1 MRLVFVA
8 FLLLAAC
15 NKGAPAGE
23 EPSGPLKTAEPPAG
37 ENIANMVSDL
47 PPQQSGD
54 LPEPGAGPRFVGK
67 WAADEKSCQSA
78 AWQFTDST
86 LRTPA
91 GANCSFDQIIEVPGG
106 YDIQA
111 TCKAKGAPVPDTLK
125 LRFAESAKALL
136 FESKTLGSPGLIY
149 CGRDV

>member
-1 MRLVFVA
+1 MRLPVIAVL
-8 FLLLAAC
+8 LLLAAC

-23 EPSGPLKTAEPPAG
+23 EPNGPLKTEPPPG
-37 ENIANMVSDL
+37 ENITNEVSDL
-47 PPQQSGD
+47 PPQQTGN
-54 LPEPGAGPRFVGK
+54 LPAPGVGPRFVGK

-86 LRTPA
+86 VKTPA
-91 GANCSFDQIIEVPGG
+91 GASCSFDHVTEVPGG

-111 TCKAKGAPVPDTLK
+111 TCKAKGAAAPDTLK

-136 FESKTLGSPGLIY
+136 FDSKTLGSAGLAY